1 MRYII
6 KIILLVLIV
15 KIVYFI
21 FASYF
26 IERVDLNILNR
37 NDSGWY
43 ETIAINGH
51 SKITP
56 DQLGKCEDGNIQQ
69 SYYAFFPLYPAILG
83 LTLKLTGLTFNT
95 IAFIYS
101 IIFSIMLFLIFFK
114 YISQIFASQSI
125 GFYATIILILFPF
138 HYYFSV
144 YYTEALFLFLLI
156 GSFYSIKTKRF
167 VLFSVLSSLLVLVRP
182 NGMLMLIPL
191 FIYFFESHY
200 SLKPKELCSK
210 PVKEYIP
217 ILIFIIPIVIF
228 LLYCTYLK
236 IMTGD
241 FFAYK
246 TAQAGWCRETVFPW
260 VPILRCSN
268 WMDYFRTFYLFF
280 FIAVS
285 LIQIRKIPLSFTLL
299 IWISLLLPIIANRIT
314 DPRYIS
320 VIFVFPMIFGKMMD
334 RWNYYVRI
342 VILLLLFSAQL
353 WSFYFWIIGSE
364 FSY

>member
-1 MRYII
+1 
-6 KIILLVLIV
+6 
-15 KIVYFI
+15 
-21 FASYF
+21 
-26 IERVDLNILNR
+26 
-37 NDSGWY
+37 
-43 ETIAINGH
+43 
-51 SKITP
+51 
-56 DQLGKCEDGNIQQ
+56 
-69 SYYAFFPLYPAILG
+69 
-83 LTLKLTGLTFNT
+83 
-95 IAFIYS
+95 
-101 IIFSIMLFLIFFK
+101 
-114 YISQIFASQSI
+114 
-125 GFYATIILILFPF
+125 
-138 HYYFSV
+138 
-144 YYTEALFLFLLI
+144 
-156 GSFYSIKTKRF
+156 
-167 VLFSVLSSLLVLVRP
+167 
-182 NGMLMLIPL
+182 
-191 FIYFFESHY
+191 
-200 SLKPKELCSK
+200 
-210 PVKEYIP
+210 
-217 ILIFIIPIVIF
+217 
-228 LLYCTYLK
+228 
-236 IMTGD
+236 MTGD